1 MFCKNCGAKLDEGSK
16 FCSGCGMAVNA
27 EGKSPETVAENP
39 QPNPYMNQQAATME
53 NAYQQNTY
61 QQNTY
66 QQNAYGGT
74 AYNAQAQAA
83 MGRMNNPYSNQNYRQ
98 PDPMQ
103 QGSVKMRNFKI
114 NLGNKEMTSGIIWI
128 SIGGLQ
134 VLCSIFAFWYLII
147 VGIWNIVVGI
157 MRITKKGELYQ
168 KSGIEI
174 YNEYASRLTSLVVF
188 LIVNILF
195 GGIVGI
201 AASIYDLVTRNYV
214 IQNSYMLRNEE

>member
-1 MFCKNCGAKLDEGSK
+1 
-16 FCSGCGMAVNA
+16 
-27 EGKSPETVAENP
+27 
-39 QPNPYMNQQAATME
+39 
-53 NAYQQNTY
+53 
-61 QQNTY
+61 
-66 QQNAYGGT
+66 
-74 AYNAQAQAA
+74 
-83 MGRMNNPYSNQNYRQ
+83 
-98 PDPMQ
+98 MQ
-103 QGSVKMRNFKI
+103 QESVKMRNFKI

-195 GGIVGI
+195 CGIVGI

>member
-83 MGRMNNPYSNQNYRQ
+83 MGRMNNPYPNQNYRQ

-103 QGSVKMRNFKI
+103 QESVK
-114 NLGNKEMTSGIIWI
+114 
-128 SIGGLQ
+128 
-134 VLCSIFAFWYLII
+134 
-147 VGIWNIVVGI
+147 
-157 MRITKKGELYQ
+157 
-168 KSGIEI
+168 
-174 YNEYASRLTSLVVF
+174 
-188 LIVNILF
+188 
-195 GGIVGI
+195 
-201 AASIYDLVTRNYV
+201 
-214 IQNSYMLRNEE
+214 